1 MARNGEKKTQKQK
14 SLPFIQPDAAGIDI
28 GATEIYVAVSEERDN
43 RPVRKFRTFTEELH
57 ALADWLIACSIKTV
71 AMESTGVYWIA
82 LFQILERRGL
92 EVCLVNA
99 RHVKGV
105 PGRKTDIQ
113 DCQWLQYLHSVG
125 LLRGSFRPAQA
136 VCAVRS
142 ILRHRDTLLQ
152 SASRQVLL
160 MQKALTQMNLQLHNV
175 ISDITGVSGLAI
187 IDAIL
192 LGEREPSKLSG
203 LCDGRI
209 KASRQVV
216 AKSLVGDYRPEHLF
230 CLYQALE
237 SYRHFQ
243 SQIAACDQ
251 HIEAMLARFD
261 SQEHCA
267 EAPCA
272 KYRAQGNQPA
282 FDVPSEMHRILGVDL
297 TGIPGMSAQ
306 AVLSFFCEVGPQ
318 ITRFPSSRHF
328 ASWLGLCPDNRI
340 SGGKILSSKTRNVR
354 CRLANALRMA
364 ATTLYRSHSSLGDYF
379 RRLRAKLGSPSAITA
394 AAHKLARIL
403 FAMLR
408 DRRSFDPQLLGILN
422 EKHLRRRQNSLR
434 KYATSLGFE
443 LVPIQNL
450 AHSVS

>member
-1 MARNGEKKTQKQK
+1 MARNGKKKTQKQK
-14 SLPFIQPDAAGIDI
+14 SLPYIEPDAAGIDI
-28 GATEIYVAVSEERDN
+28 GATEIYVAVPEERDI
-43 RPVRKFRTFTEELH
+43 RPVRKFATFTEDLH
-57 ALADWLIACSIKTV
+57 RLADWLMACSIKTV

-82 LFQILERRGL
+82 LFQILESRGL

-99 RHVKGV
+99 RHIKGV

-113 DCQWLQYLHSVG
+113 DCQWLQYLHTVG

-142 ILRHRDTLLQ
+142 ILRHRDTQLK

-203 LCDGRI
+203 LCDARI
-209 KASRQVV
+209 KASRQTV

-230 CLYQALE
+230 SLQQALE

-243 SQIAACDQ
+243 NQIAACDQ
-251 HIEAMLARFD
+251 HIEQMLARFD
-261 SQEHCA
+261 SQEQCT
-267 EAPCA
+267 EAPST
-272 KYRAQGNQPA
+272 KYKAQGNQPA

-297 TGIPGMSAQ
+297 TGIPGLSAQ
-306 AVLSFFCEVGPQ
+306 GVLTFFCEVGPQ
-318 ITRFPSSRHF
+318 ITRFPSSKHF
-328 ASWLGLCPDNRI
+328 ASWLGLCPDNRV

-364 ATTLYRSHSSLGDYF
+364 ATTLYRSHSALGDYF
-379 RRLRAKLGSPSAITA
+379 RRLRAKLGSPAAITA

-408 DRRSFDPQLLGILN
+408 DRRSFDPQLLGVLN

-434 KYATSLGFE
+434 KYAASLGFE

-450 AHSVS
+450 ANSVS

>member
-1 MARNGEKKTQKQK
+1 MARNGKKKTQKQK
-14 SLPFIQPDAAGIDI
+14 SLPFIEPDAAGIDI
-28 GATEIYVAVSEERDN
+28 GATEIYVAVPEEGDI
-43 RPVRKFRTFTEELH
+43 RPVRKFATFTEDLH
-57 ALADWLIACSIKTV
+57 RLADWLMACSIKTV

-82 LFQILERRGL
+82 LFQILESRGL

-99 RHVKGV
+99 RHIKGV

-113 DCQWLQYLHSVG
+113 DCQWLQYLHTVG

-142 ILRHRDTLLQ
+142 ILRHRDNQLK

-187 IDAIL
+187 IEAIL
-192 LGEREPSKLSG
+192 TGEREPSKLSC
-203 LCDGRI
+203 LCDARI
-209 KASRQVV
+209 KASRQTV

-230 CLYQALE
+230 CLQQALE
-237 SYRHFQ
+237 SYRHFEN
-243 SQIAACDQ
+243 QIAACDQ
-251 HIEAMLARFD
+251 HIERMLAHFD
-261 SQEHCA
+261 SQEQCA
-267 EAPCA
+267 EAPSTIY
-272 KYRAQGNQPA
+272 KAQGNQPA
-282 FDVPSEMHRILGVDL
+282 FDVPSEMYRILGVDL
-297 TGIPGMSAQ
+297 TAIPGMSAQ
-306 AVLSFFCEVGPQ
+306 GVLNFFCEVGPQ
-318 ITRFPSSRHF
+318 ITRFPSSKHF

-364 ATTLYRSHSSLGDYF
+364 ATTLYRSHSALGDYF
-379 RRLRAKLGSPSAITA
+379 RRLRARLGSPAAITA

-408 DRRSFDPQLLGILN
+408 DRRSFDPQLLGTLN

-434 KYATSLGFE
+434 KYAASLGFE

-450 AHSVS
+450 ARSVS

>member
-1 MARNGEKKTQKQK
+1 MARNGKKKTQKQK

-28 GATEIYVAVSEERDN
+28 GATEIYVAVPEERDI
-43 RPVRKFRTFTEELH
+43 RPVRKFATFTEDLH
-57 ALADWLIACSIKTV
+57 RLADWLMTCSIKTV

-82 LFQILERRGL
+82 LFQILESRGL

-99 RHVKGV
+99 RHIKGV
-105 PGRKTDIQ
+105 PGRKTDVQ
-113 DCQWLQYLHSVG
+113 DCQWLQYLHTVG

-142 ILRHRDTLLQ
+142 ILRHRDNQLK

-175 ISDITGVSGLAI
+175 ISDITGFSGLAI

-192 LGEREPSKLSG
+192 RGEREPSKLSC
-203 LCDGRI
+203 LCDARI
-209 KASRQVV
+209 KASRQTV

-230 CLYQALE
+230 SLQQALE
-237 SYRHFQ
+237 SYRHFEN
-243 SQIAACDQ
+243 QIAACDQ
-251 HIEAMLARFD
+251 HIERMLAHFD
-261 SQEHCA
+261 SQEQYA
-267 EAPCA
+267 EAPSNKYKA
-272 KYRAQGNQPA
+272 KGNQPT

-297 TGIPGMSAQ
+297 TAIPGLSAQ
-306 AVLSFFCEVGPQ
+306 AVLTFFCEVGPQ
-318 ITRFPSSRHF
+318 ITRFPSSKHF

-364 ATTLYRSHSSLGDYF
+364 ATTLYRSHSALGDYF
-379 RRLRAKLGSPSAITA
+379 RRLRARLGSPAAITA

-408 DRRSFDPQLLGILN
+408 DRRSFDPQLLGTLN

-434 KYATSLGFE
+434 KYAASLGFE

>member
-1 MARNGEKKTQKQK
+1 MARNGKKKTQKPK
-14 SLPFIQPDAAGIDI
+14 SLPYTYIEPDAAGIDI
-28 GATEIYVAVSEERDN
+28 GATEIYVAVPEQRDN
-43 RPVRKFRTFTEELH
+43 RPVRKFATFTEDLH
-57 ALADWLIACSIKTV
+57 VLADWLMACSIKTV

-82 LFQILERRGL
+82 LFQILEGRGL

-125 LLRGSFRPAQA
+125 LLRGSFRPGQA
-136 VCAVRS
+136 ICAVRS
-142 ILRHRDTLLQ
+142 VLRHRDTLLK

-175 ISDITGVSGLAI
+175 ISDITGLSGLAI

-192 LGEREPSKLSG
+192 MGEREPSKLSG
-203 LCDGRI
+203 LCHARI

-230 CLYQALE
+230 CLQQALE

-243 SQIAACDQ
+243 SQITACDER
-251 HIEAMLARFD
+251 IETMLARFD
-261 SQEHCA
+261 SQEQCA
-267 EAPCA
+267 EAPSN
-272 KYRAQGNQPA
+272 KYKAQGNQPA

-297 TGIPGMSAQ
+297 TAIPGMSAQ
-306 AVLSFFCEVGPQ
+306 GVLTFFCEVGPQ

-364 ATTLYRSHSSLGDYF
+364 ATTLYRSHSALG
-379 RRLRAKLGSPSAITA
+379 
-394 AAHKLARIL
+394 
-403 FAMLR
+403 
-408 DRRSFDPQLLGILN
+408 
-422 EKHLRRRQNSLR
+422 
-434 KYATSLGFE
+434 
-443 LVPIQNL
+443 
-450 AHSVS
+450 

>member
-1 MARNGEKKTQKQK
+1 MARNGKKKTKKQE

-28 GATEIYVAVSEERDN
+28 GATEIYVAVPEERDI
-43 RPVRKFRTFTEELH
+43 RRVRKFATFTEDLH
-57 ALADWLIACSIKTV
+57 ALADWLIACQIKTV

-142 ILRHRDTLLQ
+142 ILRHRDIQLK

-192 LGEREPSKLSG
+192 MGEREPSKLSC

-230 CLYQALE
+230 CLQQALE

-243 SQIAACDQ
+243 NQIAACDE
-251 HIEAMLARFD
+251 HIEQMLARFD
-261 SQEHCA
+261 SQSN
-267 EAPCA
+267 
-272 KYRAQGNQPA
+272 AQRLPPLNTKLKAISP
-282 FDVPSEMHRILGVDL
+282 PSM
-297 TGIPGMSAQ
+297 
-306 AVLSFFCEVGPQ
+306 
-318 ITRFPSSRHF
+318 FPPRCTESS
-328 ASWLGLCPDNRI
+328 
-340 SGGKILSSKTRNVR
+340 
-354 CRLANALRMA
+354 
-364 ATTLYRSHSSLGDYF
+364 
-379 RRLRAKLGSPSAITA
+379 
-394 AAHKLARIL
+394 
-403 FAMLR
+403 
-408 DRRSFDPQLLGILN
+408 
-422 EKHLRRRQNSLR
+422 E
-434 KYATSLGFE
+434 
-443 LVPIQNL
+443 
-450 AHSVS
+450 

>member
-1 MARNGEKKTQKQK
+1 MARNAKKKTQKQK
-14 SLPFIQPDAAGIDI
+14 SLPFIELDAAGIDI
-28 GATEIYVAVSEERDN
+28 GATEIYVAVPEERDN
-43 RPVRKFRTFTEELH
+43 RPVRKFATFTEDLH
-57 ALADWLIACSIKTV
+57 RLADWLMACSIKTV

-82 LFQILERRGL
+82 LFQILESRGV

-99 RHVKGV
+99 RHIKGV

-113 DCQWLQYLHSVG
+113 DCQWLQYLHTVG

-142 ILRHRDTLLQ
+142 ILRHRDTLLK

-175 ISDITGVSGLAI
+175 ISDITGLSGLAI

-203 LCDGRI
+203 LCDARI
-209 KASRQVV
+209 KASRQTV

-230 CLYQALE
+230 SLQQALE

-251 HIEAMLARFD
+251 HVERMLAHFD

-267 EAPCA
+267 EAPST

-297 TGIPGMSAQ
+297 TAIPGLSAQ

-364 ATTLYRSHSSLGDYF
+364 ATTLYRSHSALGDYF
-379 RRLRAKLGSPSAITA
+379 RRLRARLGSPPAITA

-422 EKHLRRRQNSLR
+422 QKHLLRRQNSLR
-434 KYATSLGFE
+434 KYAASLGLE

-450 AHSVS
+450 APSVS

>member
-1 MARNGEKKTQKQK
+1 MARNGKKKTQKQK
-14 SLPFIQPDAAGIDI
+14 SLPFIEPDAAGIDI
-28 GATEIYVAVSEERDN
+28 GATEIYVAVPEERDI
-43 RPVRKFRTFTEELH
+43 RPVRKFATFTEDLH
-57 ALADWLIACSIKTV
+57 PLADWLMACSIKTV

-230 CLYQALE
+230 CLYQAFGKL
-237 SYRHFQ
+237 
-243 SQIAACDQ
+243 
-251 HIEAMLARFD
+251 
-261 SQEHCA
+261 
-267 EAPCA
+267 
-272 KYRAQGNQPA
+272 PA
-282 FDVPSEMHRILGVDL
+282 FSEPDCRLRSTHRGD
-297 TGIPGMSAQ
+297 AR
-306 AVLSFFCEVGPQ
+306 AF
-318 ITRFPSSRHF
+318 RFPRATAQRLPAPNTELKAISPPSMFPPRCTESSE
-328 ASWLGLCPDNRI
+328 WI
-340 SGGKILSSKTRNVR
+340 
-354 CRLANALRMA
+354 
-364 ATTLYRSHSSLGDYF
+364 
-379 RRLRAKLGSPSAITA
+379 
-394 AAHKLARIL
+394 
-403 FAMLR
+403 
-408 DRRSFDPQLLGILN
+408 
-422 EKHLRRRQNSLR
+422 
-434 KYATSLGFE
+434 
-443 LVPIQNL
+443 
-450 AHSVS
+450 

>member
-1 MARNGEKKTQKQK
+1 MARNGKKKTQKQK
-14 SLPFIQPDAAGIDI
+14 SLPFIEPDAAGIDI
-28 GATEIYVAVSEERDN
+28 GATEIYVAVPEEGDI
-43 RPVRKFRTFTEELH
+43 RPVRKFATFTEDLH
-57 ALADWLIACSIKTV
+57 RLADWLMACSIKTV

-82 LFQILERRGL
+82 LFQILESRGL
-92 EVCLVNA
+92 EVRLVNA
-99 RHVKGV
+99 RHIKGV

-113 DCQWLQYLHSVG
+113 DCQWLQYLHTVG

-142 ILRHRDTLLQ
+142 ILRHRDNQLK

-187 IDAIL
+187 IEAIL
-192 LGEREPSKLSG
+192 RGEREPSKLSC
-203 LCDGRI
+203 LCDARI
-209 KASRQVV
+209 KASRQTV

-230 CLYQALE
+230 CLQQALE
-237 SYRHFQ
+237 SYRHFEN
-243 SQIAACDQ
+243 QIAACDQ
-251 HIEAMLARFD
+251 HIERMLAHFD
-261 SQEHCA
+261 SQEQCA
-267 EAPCA
+267 EAPSTIY
-272 KYRAQGNQPA
+272 KAQGNQPA
-282 FDVPSEMHRILGVDL
+282 FDVPSEMYRILGVDL
-297 TGIPGMSAQ
+297 TAIPGMSAQ
-306 AVLSFFCEVGPQ
+306 GVLNFFCEVGPQ
-318 ITRFPSSRHF
+318 ITRFPSSKHF

-364 ATTLYRSHSSLGDYF
+364 ATTLYRSHSALGDYF
-379 RRLRAKLGSPSAITA
+379 RRLRARLGSPAAITA

-408 DRRSFDPQLLGILN
+408 DRRSFDPQLLGTLN

-434 KYATSLGFE
+434 KYAASLGFE

-450 AHSVS
+450 ARSVS

>member
-1 MARNGEKKTQKQK
+1 MTRNGKRKTKKQK
-14 SLPFIQPDAAGIDI
+14 SVPFIEPDAAGIDI
-28 GATEIYVAVSEERDN
+28 GATEIYVAVPEERDN
-43 RPVRKFRTFTEELH
+43 RPVRKFATFTEDLH
-57 ALADWLIACSIKTV
+57 ALADWLIACAIKTV
-71 AMESTGVYWIA
+71 AIESTGVYWIA
-82 LFQILERRGL
+82 LFQILECRGL

-113 DCQWLQYLHSVG
+113 DCQWLQYLHTVG
-125 LLRGSFRPAQA
+125 LLRGSFRPAEA

-152 SASRQVLL
+152 SASSQVLL

-192 LGEREPSKLSG
+192 LGEREPSKLAG
-203 LCDGRI
+203 LCDARI

-230 CLYQALE
+230 CLQQALA

-243 SQIAACDQ
+243 NLIAACDE
-251 HIEAMLARFD
+251 HIEAMLACFD
-261 SQEHCA
+261 SHEQCA
-267 EAPCA
+267 EAPST
-272 KYRAQGNQPA
+272 KYKAQGNQPA

-306 AVLSFFCEVGPQ
+306 GVLSFFCEVGPQ

-434 KYATSLGFE
+434 KYAASLGFE